1 MTMQNAR
8 LILNSISSDCPEN
21 HPLAVE
27 GTMHDFLR
35 ANDKV
40 PGKFV
45 QHYAQ
50 KGVLYYVKSPL
61 RSQDRRLLA
70 KRP

>member
-1 MTMQNAR
+1 MTMHNAR
-8 LILNSISSDCPEN
+8 LILNSIDVSCPEQ

-40 PGKFV
+40 PGQFV

-61 RSQDRRLLA
+61 RGQSRRLLA
-70 KRP
+70 K